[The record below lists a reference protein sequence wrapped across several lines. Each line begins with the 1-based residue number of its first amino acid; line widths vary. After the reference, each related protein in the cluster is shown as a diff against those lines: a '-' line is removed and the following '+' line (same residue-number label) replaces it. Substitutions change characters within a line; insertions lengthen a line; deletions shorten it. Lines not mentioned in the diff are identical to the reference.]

1 MSFKIGFTA
10 ETESPKAEPVVA
22 IAPRAAETPRRSVVQ
37 VHFPSRGTQYAY
49 YNDRFDLHVGDLV
62 FVTGK
67 LEGIRGRVV
76 EVSYSFKIKVKDY
89 QTVIG
94 KAITDVHGEFHATG
108 SHLMTFD
115 PEALP
120 YDTVRSWLLPPVD
133 PEEVFV
139 SSEGDEEIPIEDL
152 SGWKVRGEVMER
164 GQDYYLRNNVVY
176 LCLDGTRGR
185 AIVDGS
191 EEYEVEFTY
200 QNGMVGNL
208 ACSCYCSGACK
219 HGVAT
224 VLQLRETLRAATEE
238 HKEAFEKTAYVAAI
252 SKPVF
257 FTFAVNNKSNGTL
270 RVSN

>member
-10 ETESPKAEPVVA
+10 ETESPKNKPVVA
-22 IAPRAAETPRRSVVQ
+22 IAPPAAEMPRRSVVQ
-37 VHFPSRGTQYAY
+37 VHFPSRGAQYAY

-94 KAITDVHGEFHATG
+94 KAMTDVHGTFVSAG

-115 PEALP
+115 PATLP
-120 YDTVRSWLLPPVD
+120 YDMVRSWLLPPID
-133 PEEVFV
+133 PEEEFV
-139 SSEGDEEIPIEDL
+139 SSEGDEEILLADL
-152 SGWKVRGEVMER
+152 SGWKVRGDVMER

-185 AIVDGS
+185 AIVEGS
-191 EEYEVEFTY
+191 EDYEVEFTY

-224 VLQLRETLRAATEE
+224 VLQLRETLQAATEK
-238 HKEAFEKTAYVAAI
+238 HKDAFEKTDYVAAV
-252 SKPVF
+252 SKPILF
-257 FTFAVNNKSNGTL
+257 SFAVDGKAGGTL
-270 RVSN
+270 TLE